1 MGSTVCSTG
10 NGRYPGEDT
19 LESGARVTTP
29 PAKRRD
35 SPVICYLL
43 FLGLVVCSQSASPF
57 GAVRSSPPIAMAT
70 ASTTVALP
78 AAASPAD
85 REDAVA
91 VLAANITHYRN
102 VFAQGHAIIDH
113 TQYASAAEVWM
124 AMEDPSS
131 AAARFQDYR
140 HNFNPELD
148 RSFLDA
154 FRRADRHFTVDNE
167 PRAIRDWV
175 DDMTFLHEDLDR

>member
-1 MGSTVCSTG
+1 
-10 NGRYPGEDT
+10 
-19 LESGARVTTP
+19 VTTP

-35 SPVICYLL
+35 SPVTGYLL
-43 FLGLVVCSQSASPF
+43 FLGLVFCSQAASPF

-70 ASTTVALP
+70 ASTTVTVP

-91 VLAANITHYRN
+91 VLATNITHYRN
-102 VFAQGHAIIDH
+102 VFAQGQAIIDH
-113 TQYASAAEVWM
+113 TQYASAAEVRM
-124 AMEDPSS
+124 AMADPSS

-140 HNFNPELD
+140 HNSNPELD

-154 FRRADRHFTVDNE
+154 FWQADRHFTMDKN
-167 PRAIRDWV
+167 
-175 DDMTFLHEDLDR
+175 HEQSVTGWTT